1 MAVII
6 QLDPNIFGTIVH
18 YDDET
23 TGKVDGVIQIGG
35 RVLGKG
41 AFGDV
46 LPARFPGEDKIV
58 AKFIKKTESQQV
70 DICTEAA
77 ISLKLRHPCIVPCF
91 GALQTEKS
99 AILFFKRIHG
109 RTLAHWAENIRALV
123 NRNPSEDEV
132 RPIMFQLLHGL
143 HYLQTAKIAHFDLH
157 AHNVMVDDSGTAII
171 LDFGMAHD
179 YHSIK
184 RGVFMPASYSYPPEC
199 VIRDMGVDHKCD
211 VFLCAGMMYLVLFR
225 RGPFGF
231 VNLKGVAPAKHLD
244 NVLAGMCQDPWN
256 GPHKSSSALQTL
268 MSKCL
273 AYSPEDRP
281 DAAEALCYEWFKA
294 TPGYSKLH
302 LTDYVPSTP
311 PTDFRE
317 LDKEIL
323 ETICKQWES
332 DTYTMASAIIT
343 NSNGPAAIA
352 YRNAQYISNK
362 FFSS

>member
-18 YDDET
+18 YDDQT

-58 AKFIKKTESQQV
+58 AKFIKKIESQQV

-99 AILFFKRIHG
+99 AILFFKRIYG

-157 AHNVMVDDSGTAII
+157 AQNVMVDDSGTAII

-211 VFLCAGMMYLVLFR
+211 VFL
-225 RGPFGF
+225 
-231 VNLKGVAPAKHLD
+231 
-244 NVLAGMCQDPWN
+244 W
-256 GPHKSSSALQTL
+256 
-268 MSKCL
+268 
-273 AYSPEDRP
+273 
-281 DAAEALCYEWFKA
+281 
-294 TPGYSKLH
+294 
-302 LTDYVPSTP
+302 
-311 PTDFRE
+311 
-317 LDKEIL
+317 
-323 ETICKQWES
+323 
-332 DTYTMASAIIT
+332 
-343 NSNGPAAIA
+343 
-352 YRNAQYISNK
+352 
-362 FFSS
+362 